1 MIDIPKKLVEEAK
14 NTNDFTEIEK
24 YIMNNYPLGE
34 IIRGF
39 AEIYVTADDAV
50 NRPQIAVTEAEYEQI
65 MGLFRVKGQRMM
77 NGVVVNETR
86 GRKRKVVRDDNETV
100 LSDKTIFN
108 SELED

>member
-39 AEIYVTADDAV
+39 AEIYVAADDAV
-50 NRPQIAVTEAEYEQI
+50 NRPQIAVTEAEYEAI
-65 MGLFRVKGQRMM
+65 TSLFRIKGIRVNENGEVVK
-77 NGVVVNETR
+77 ETR
-86 GRKRKVVRDDNETV
+86 GRPKKQMADAGE
-100 LSDKTIFN
+100 N
-108 SELED
+108 SYKLDL

>member
-1 MIDIPKKLVEEAK
+1 
-14 NTNDFTEIEK
+14 
-24 YIMNNYPLGE
+24 
-34 IIRGF
+34 
-39 AEIYVTADDAV
+39 
-50 NRPQIAVTEAEYEQI
+50 

>member
-1 MIDIPKKLVEEAK
+1 MIDIPKRLVEEAK

-24 YIMNNYPLGE
+24 YIMNTYPLSE

-39 AEIYVTADDAV
+39 AEIYVAADDAV